1 MELDSDSLPAGFRP
15 TQSEYVTDLT
25 GTPIVITL
33 SSSIIMEDAPAG
45 TVYEE
50 GDVIYNFT
58 YEALSRDEEGNIVRE
73 EKTLADAFDEGKEMV
88 MINFFYTTCQP
99 CINEVGPMGQAY
111 SDFDDV
117 VEIISIDDYYL
128 PGDTEE
134 GVVNFKE
141 QYEMTWDVASDYNT
155 ASYSVR

>member
-1 MELDSDSLPAGFRP
+1 MKKLLSVFMGVLLAVSLVFAAACGDNVTDTPTGPIDYTVTVQDTAENPVSRAAVSLVQNGTTVRSLVTGDNGQVVFEDVTPAEYNVELDSDSLPAGFRP

-58 YEALSRDEEGNIVRE
+58 
-73 EKTLADAFDEGKEMV
+73 
-88 MINFFYTTCQP
+88 
-99 CINEVGPMGQAY
+99 
-111 SDFDDV
+111 
-117 VEIISIDDYYL
+117 
-128 PGDTEE
+128 
-134 GVVNFKE
+134 
-141 QYEMTWDVASDYNT
+141 
-155 ASYSVR
+155 